1 MADGEVWAATSEAVN
16 NNNIDEWGGS
26 DDDGVPKRMTRVKK
40 PQMIEREPSEAHI
53 KSGERESRRSNKHD
67 MEEWVEAAAPNSA
80 REFSEKSSRDRG
92 DDPRERGD
100 RRDLGSRNY
109 VDRQKGCSRRNSR
122 HNSRGSRDRIDHGHQ
137 GRDRGQD
144 GDRGERRESR
154 EHRREDRV
162 GGGREG
168 GRFYSPRSR
177 EDVNNSVMDER
188 QGRFNDHG
196 DRRDRGDYGNRGEF
210 RGERKGSR
218 DRQGARD
225 EHGYGQRDDRPRA
238 RQYDDDR
245 RSRFDRPR
253 DDRRRRDDDD
263 RGDRRGGRRGSRGGH
278 DDRADD
284 RPKRIQYIPPSL
296 SSDKEVENSQF
307 VQKGKNF
314 NKYNDVD
321 VSCTGPGSE
330 HVKFIEDFRKSKLND
345 TLLARLKHLDFQ
357 TPTPVQKASIP
368 ATMLGRDIMACAQTG
383 SGKTAA
389 YLLPILNDLM
399 EQGIKAEPA
408 HRQFPQVLIISPT
421 RELAI
426 QIYDQC
432 RLFAKDSRIVAQ
444 CLYGGTD
451 VRFIHQKISES
462 GCNVLIGTPGRIND
476 FLEREYLGL
485 NKLQYFVLDEAD
497 RMLDMGFGPIMKQ
510 LATGY
515 RMPRPGKRKTLMFSA
530 TFPQTIQQ
538 FAADFMDSEYLF
550 IKVGVVG
557 GACADVSQ
565 EVLIIGSEESK
576 KSGKLEELIKEVA
589 ETRQRTLVFVETK
602 IKADFIACML
612 SQTNVPTTS
621 IHGGRLQPERESAL
635 ADFRSGVCPILVATS
650 VAARGLDI
658 PEVEHVINYELPR
671 EIEEYVHR
679 IGRTGR
685 CGNLGKSTSFYDPE
699 KDCHLAAH
707 LVKVLSDATQPVPDW
722 LVTEAER
729 AKSSS
734 DAYRSRQMT
743 DSHDLR
749 QNPGYVKPPRR
760 EFEET
765 NIERPPERRERRDRG
780 DRFER
785 GQPERRDR
793 GDRCYERPPKIERT
807 PPNTER
813 QEPFNKSEEVPD
825 ERPSERRARPARMVP
840 TTDESLTKKPT
851 ESGSA
856 SDEWGSD

>member
-1 MADGEVWAATSEAVN
+1 
-16 NNNIDEWGGS
+16 
-26 DDDGVPKRMTRVKK
+26 
-40 PQMIEREPSEAHI
+40 
-53 KSGERESRRSNKHD
+53 
-67 MEEWVEAAAPNSA
+67 
-80 REFSEKSSRDRG
+80 
-92 DDPRERGD
+92 
-100 RRDLGSRNY
+100 
-109 VDRQKGCSRRNSR
+109 
-122 HNSRGSRDRIDHGHQ
+122 
-137 GRDRGQD
+137 
-144 GDRGERRESR
+144 
-154 EHRREDRV
+154 
-162 GGGREG
+162 
-168 GRFYSPRSR
+168 
-177 EDVNNSVMDER
+177 
-188 QGRFNDHG
+188 
-196 DRRDRGDYGNRGEF
+196 
-210 RGERKGSR
+210 
-218 DRQGARD
+218 
-225 EHGYGQRDDRPRA
+225 
-238 RQYDDDR
+238 
-245 RSRFDRPR
+245 
-253 DDRRRRDDDD
+253 
-263 RGDRRGGRRGSRGGH
+263 
-278 DDRADD
+278 
-284 RPKRIQYIPPSL
+284 
-296 SSDKEVENSQF
+296 
-307 VQKGKNF
+307 
-314 NKYNDVD
+314 

-345 TLLARLKHLDFQ
+345 TLLARLKSLDFQ

-722 LVTEAER
+722 LVAEAER
-729 AKSSS
+729 AKTSS

-749 QNPGYVKPPRR
+749 QNPGYVKPPPRR
-760 EFEET
+760 EFEEN
-765 NIERPPERRERRDRG
+765 NIERNAAERRGERRDRG

-807 PPNTER
+807 PPNSERLERPCHKIATE
-813 QEPFNKSEEVPD
+813 EAAEAI
-825 ERPSERRARPARMVP
+825 ERPSEPRKARPARMVP
-840 TTDESLTKKPT
+840 ATEEGLTKKKT